1 MEELVHEPFRS
12 DFIGLLGSEW
22 SIGCQWYD
30 HLRAKIGEQ
39 KSRGVPGMKRTL
51 PDSKNGLK
59 PGENPGRT
67 GRVGTNWQMRG
78 LPVILEI
85 PFAAWLD
92 L

>member
-51 PDSKNGLK
+51 PDS
-59 PGENPGRT
+59 RT
-67 GRVGTNWQMRG
+67 
-78 LPVILEI
+78 
-85 PFAAWLD
+85 A
-92 L
+92 